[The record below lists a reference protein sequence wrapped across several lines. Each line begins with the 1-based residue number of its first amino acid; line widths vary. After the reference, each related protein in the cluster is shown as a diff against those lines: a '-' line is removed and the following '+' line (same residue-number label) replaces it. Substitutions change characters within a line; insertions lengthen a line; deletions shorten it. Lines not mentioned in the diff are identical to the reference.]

1 MKKILLFSVAI
12 CSLFLSI
19 LLTLDVGRE
28 TYDKIFDNKRSIL
41 IDKKVEQS
49 NYDYVD
55 EIIRVCKENDCMI
68 FYSSVSEASSLKP
81 IFRIYVI
88 PDFYNYFQL
97 ELTEK
102 IKLKKD
108 SFISTDYKNDS
119 AKAKIISLPLYENI
133 EIRSID
139 EIKEL
144 ELNHSRF
151 YLPSNDI
158 TKVIKAFQTLG
169 YNIYLDNQGNQEDSI
184 SILENIVLF
193 IVGNLVM
200 IVSFLFYAF
209 SKRREI
215 VIKQINGFGNRKIF
229 ETVFRDNTGYIPI
242 SILLPYIILCF
253 FLKKE
258 YSAEAAYYFFET
270 SIKYMCVYILICE
283 VIYCMVCVSIQRK
296 KKAIEIRGY
305 NPERL
310 LMIVIISVRVIL
322 CVIVFWA
329 IANAQQ
335 YFDGLNKLRKTYENS
350 GEFLNEYVT
359 VSLND
364 SGSEISQGDDYLEKA
379 KNFLNEVNDNFE
391 MIIIDSS
398 EYLDDSENGMLY
410 ISPSYFKVHEVL
422 DNNGKL
428 IQAEDLESDSYIY
441 LFPDNIENETFKGVP
456 DNVLIKKYKAGQ
468 KFYTY
473 NSETAEETKGIVTNP
488 VILIINDDILKW
500 DAEYYIGMQFV
511 FIKSKGN
518 MYEKLEPIIK
528 KTGMRDVI
536 LEVPLL
542 KDVFEAAIVSV
553 SVKLLQ
559 YDVLIIIAIL
569 SLVLIFIFEATV
581 YYENNKR
588 NLAIKKLNGYGLRAF
603 ENIIIVKILI
613 IILLTIFSYC
623 KGYSVYGVLLVMI
636 IECIVFYVTI
646 KKLESK
652 EFVVYLKGDM

>member
-1 MKKILLFSVAI
+1 
-12 CSLFLSI
+12 
-19 LLTLDVGRE
+19 
-28 TYDKIFDNKRSIL
+28 
-41 IDKKVEQS
+41 
-49 NYDYVD
+49 
-55 EIIRVCKENDCMI
+55 
-68 FYSSVSEASSLKP
+68 
-81 IFRIYVI
+81 
-88 PDFYNYFQL
+88 
-97 ELTEK
+97 
-102 IKLKKD
+102 
-108 SFISTDYKNDS
+108 
-119 AKAKIISLPLYENI
+119 
-133 EIRSID
+133 
-139 EIKEL
+139 
-144 ELNHSRF
+144 
-151 YLPSNDI
+151 
-158 TKVIKAFQTLG
+158 
-169 YNIYLDNQGNQEDSI
+169 
-184 SILENIVLF
+184 
-193 IVGNLVM
+193 
-200 IVSFLFYAF
+200 
-209 SKRREI
+209 
-215 VIKQINGFGNRKIF
+215 
-229 ETVFRDNTGYIPI
+229 
-242 SILLPYIILCF
+242 
-253 FLKKE
+253 
-258 YSAEAAYYFFET
+258 
-270 SIKYMCVYILICE
+270 
-283 VIYCMVCVSIQRK
+283 
-296 KKAIEIRGY
+296 
-305 NPERL
+305 
-310 LMIVIISVRVIL
+310 
-322 CVIVFWA
+322 
-329 IANAQQ
+329 
-335 YFDGLNKLRKTYENS
+335 
-350 GEFLNEYVT
+350 
-359 VSLND
+359 
-364 SGSEISQGDDYLEKA
+364 
-379 KNFLNEVNDNFE
+379 
-391 MIIIDSS
+391 
-398 EYLDDSENGMLY
+398 MLY